1 MAPNVVYQ
9 VVGIDP
15 LKDATPLRPFYH
27 IFITFNGLL
36 NPLVYYG
43 RNEDVRTAV
52 RSLIRCP
59 RCCGEVRHGG
69 SADNG
74 QRPRDLLPSRRNNRV
89 TAGSHQSTHQD
100 SELGTSNNDQSKH
113 GTVRLSLHPIPF
125 EGADEPEKR
134 KRRKKF
140 LKLTSQ
146 PIRKGVSPF
155 NQTASSR
162 HLQNQRCLIAGI
174 PEHVQHTIRDVT
186 NLVVLP
192 LDTLLA
198 LLSVTCNSVIF
209 LAVQRRRSIQRPS
222 MLFLCSLSIS
232 DTIWAIM
239 AAINNTKFFIFKNSH
254 FCPKELIEIEIF
266 AVSLC
271 FYSTL
276 GSLAVISYDRLLAVS
291 SPWRYRS
298 HSTRSLAIKQI
309 ILVWVIAAI
318 FSVPLAIAW
327 QNDSALLFSIVAYI
341 QAALSFSYALTII
354 VCYIG
359 VLIANCRH
367 GASMHLYGGPMRT
380 VMAREKKVA
389 NTVGLIL
396 LVLLFCFVPAVMAP
410 TVVHETFGIDPREAA
425 PFYFIFV
432 TLNGLLNP
440 LVYYGRNKDVRT
452 AVRSL
457 IRCPRCCGEVRR
469 GGSADNGQRRRDL
482 FHSRRNNRVT
492 VESHQSTH

>member
-1 MAPNVVYQ
+1 M
-9 VVGIDP
+9 
-15 LKDATPLRPFYH
+15 
-27 IFITFNGLL
+27 
-36 NPLVYYG
+36 
-43 RNEDVRTAV
+43 
-52 RSLIRCP
+52 
-59 RCCGEVRHGG
+59 
-69 SADNG
+69 
-74 QRPRDLLPSRRNNRV
+74 
-89 TAGSHQSTHQD
+89 
-100 SELGTSNNDQSKH
+100 
-113 GTVRLSLHPIPF
+113 
-125 EGADEPEKR
+125 
-134 KRRKKF
+134 
-140 LKLTSQ
+140 
-146 PIRKGVSPF
+146 SPF
-155 NQTASSR
+155 NQTASSGK
-162 HLQNQRCLIAGI
+162 LQNQRCLIAGI
-174 PEHVQHTIRDVT
+174 PEHVQHTLRDVT
-186 NLVVLP
+186 NLFVLP

-198 LLSVTCNSVIF
+198 LLSVTCNSVIL

-440 LVYYGRNKDVRT
+440 LVYYGRNEDVRT

-457 IRCPRCCGEVRR
+457 IRCPRCCGEVRH
-469 GGSADNGQRRRDL
+469 GGSADNGQRLRDL
-482 FHSRRNNRVT
+482 IPSRRNNRVT
-492 VESHQSTH
+492 VKSHKSTHQFSA